1 MGPMG
6 ELRPF
11 LPHPWASLGGLHG
24 LEQDPDAPDQ
34 KGPEVGALLGV
45 LSGFKVLGFL
55 VLRVLG
61 FRVLGFRVLGF
72 RVLGCRVL
80 GYQGFRYFFFFLGGG
95 GFGARALRLR
105 V

>member
-72 RVLGCRVL
+72 RVLGFKALGFRVL
-80 GYQGFRYFFFFLGGG
+80 GLW
-95 GFGARALRLR
+95 GAWVGVL
-105 V
+105 